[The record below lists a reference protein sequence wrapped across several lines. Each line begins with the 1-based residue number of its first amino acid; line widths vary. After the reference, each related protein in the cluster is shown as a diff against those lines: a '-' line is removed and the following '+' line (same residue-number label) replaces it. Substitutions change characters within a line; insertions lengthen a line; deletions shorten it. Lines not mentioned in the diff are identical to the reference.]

1 MLPQAFGRRGRDF
14 SDSRGLRG
22 GQDGRD
28 PPRNGDDRQRAR
40 LDDRAGHEAWL
51 DGRDRRDRNPWRDGG
66 REPLPPRGSTDWQDK
81 SAPNDWSQHLL
92 LAHSSQPGQQ
102 MVLGGA
108 RVAVPAAPA
117 PSLWRALQN
126 LDESRVQHVLEA
138 GADVNERGGPY
149 GSTPLGWVAQVG
161 SIRLARM
168 LISRGA
174 DPKSAAEKGSSPL
187 HMATWNGDFVEI
199 VKILLDAAAD
209 PEAHNASGQTALE
222 VANTLDRLERTS
234 PWQGLL
240 ETRHGCSHVRNRPIG
255 RARVIVVLSQAMGVR
270 PSAAAVAA
278 AEAAARGVEATA
290 DAENDSMALD
300 DEAAP
305 AMVQEAA
312 EPTEKAKS
320 FTDEVDPD
328 AGAGANADEESA
340 PGSKSSG
347 GQFTGE
353 KAAAMELLA
362 AEPEAAPA
370 PAAPA
375 AAVITA

>member
-1 MLPQAFGRRGRDF
+1 
-14 SDSRGLRG
+14 
-22 GQDGRD
+22 
-28 PPRNGDDRQRAR
+28 
-40 LDDRAGHEAWL
+40 
-51 DGRDRRDRNPWRDGG
+51 
-66 REPLPPRGSTDWQDK
+66 
-81 SAPNDWSQHLL
+81 
-92 LAHSSQPGQQ
+92 

-108 RVAVPAAPA
+108 RVVVPAAPA
-117 PSLWRALQN
+117 PTLWRALLN
-126 LDESRVQHVLEA
+126 LDEGRVQRVLEA
-138 GADVNERGGPY
+138 GADVDERGGPY

-240 ETRHGCSHVRNRPIG
+240 ETRLWCSHVQNRPLG
-255 RARVIVVLSQAMGVR
+255 RARVIVVLSKAMGGR

-320 FTDEVDPD
+320 LIDEVDPD
-328 AGAGANADEESA
+328 AGAGACKADEESV

>member
-1 MLPQAFGRRGRDF
+1 M
-14 SDSRGLRG
+14 
-22 GQDGRD
+22 
-28 PPRNGDDRQRAR
+28 
-40 LDDRAGHEAWL
+40 
-51 DGRDRRDRNPWRDGG
+51 
-66 REPLPPRGSTDWQDK
+66 
-81 SAPNDWSQHLL
+81 
-92 LAHSSQPGQQ
+92 
-102 MVLGGA
+102 
-108 RVAVPAAPA
+108 PAAPA

-240 ETRHGCSHVRNRPIG
+240 ETRLWCSHVQNRPLG
-255 RARVIVVLSQAMGVR
+255 RARVIVVLSKAMGVR
-270 PSAAAVAA
+270 PSAAALAA
-278 AEAAARGVEATA
+278 AKAARGVEATA
-290 DAENDSMALD
+290 DAEYDSMALD

-320 FTDEVDPD
+320 LIDEVDPD
-328 AGAGANADEESA
+328 AGAGACKADEESV

-353 KAAAMELLA
+353 NAAAMERLA

-375 AAVITA
+375 AAEVITG